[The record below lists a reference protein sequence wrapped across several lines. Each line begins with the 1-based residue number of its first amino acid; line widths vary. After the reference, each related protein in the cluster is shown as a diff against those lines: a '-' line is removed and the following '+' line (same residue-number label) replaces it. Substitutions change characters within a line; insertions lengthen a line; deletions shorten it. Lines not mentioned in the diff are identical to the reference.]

1 MTCAPE
7 RRRADHFKAETIKL
21 RRRVAV
27 LEQELKAARHGGY
40 IAGSASMMAAVHD
53 ALDDG
58 DLSLWISQRLL
69 AQRTRIPPF
78 HLSPEKEAMV
88 RTEVAALL
96 EQSGIKS
103 DVNEIA
109 L

>member
-1 MTCAPE
+1 MTSD
-7 RRRADHFKAETIKL
+7 RKRADHFKAVSIKL
-21 RRRVAV
+21 RQRVRA
-27 LEQELKAARHGGY
+27 LEQEVKSARTSGFVN
-40 IAGSASMMAAVHD
+40 GSATTMAAVHD
-53 ALDDG
+53 ALNDG

-69 AQRTRIPPF
+69 ARRVKLPPF

-88 RTEVAALL
+88 RAEVAALL
-96 EQSGIKS
+96 KACRIKS